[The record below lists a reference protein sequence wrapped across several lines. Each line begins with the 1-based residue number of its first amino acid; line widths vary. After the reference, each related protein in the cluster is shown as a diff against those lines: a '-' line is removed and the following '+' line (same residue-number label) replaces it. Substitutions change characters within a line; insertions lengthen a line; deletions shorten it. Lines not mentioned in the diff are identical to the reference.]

1 MLPAMSRR
9 RSFRL
14 ASLRRAPGLAGL
26 MLVVFLMRMGITMT
40 CEPHEFAEWF
50 GGAAAKVQTLSSAD
64 DTQGEDLS
72 DHGASDHCRQ
82 CSCHHGVTLSS
93 PPPTVMVMTTS
104 SVVPLD
110 DIPRTDVPLQ
120 RELRP
125 PIV

>member
-1 MLPAMSRR
+1 MLLTMFRR

-26 MLVVFLMRMGITMT
+26 MLVVFLIRMGITMT

-50 GGAAAKVQTLSSAD
+50 GGAAAQVQTLSWAD
-64 DTQGEDLS
+64 DTQGGEPG

-93 PPPTVMVMTTS
+93 LPPTVVVMTTS

-110 DIPRTDVPLQ
+110 DIPRTDVPFQ

>member
-1 MLPAMSRR
+1 MLHAMFCR

-26 MLVVFLMRMGITMT
+26 MLVVFLLRMGIIMT
-40 CEPHEFAEWF
+40 CEPHEIGEWF
-50 GGAAAKVQTLSSAD
+50 RGAAAQVQSLALAD
-64 DTQGEDLS
+64 DAQDGKRN

-93 PPPTVMVMTTS
+93 LPPIVVVMMTS
-104 SVVPLD
+104 SVVALD